1 MGTAAGPRSIG
12 AGAALISSI
21 LTPACQVTDSL
32 LPPPAR
38 PDGAVVFAIGSDEGL
53 IEVIAFDATDPEPPL
68 PIFTHRGTTVL
79 RAAYFDCPLDVLG
92 LERGRQTVNE
102 SEGPLELPPAREVQ
116 SSLLDASGQSPWV
129 AGDPTALNR
138 ILQRLPLPAS
148 HLCRSSNGRFSQTSV
163 PISSDSEWS
172 DFALKLD
179 ERRVLIG
186 TRDAR
191 FFLFELDRAS
201 RELDLEFRTESGT
214 ATTAPH
220 SAAFVDAAGRIW
232 LFGAD
237 GRVARSD
244 ALDQPFTILPVRGP
258 LEARTV
264 AAEDESRDAALLV
277 AGYTY
282 RFQAFASFGDIDL
295 FPVYDGVVGS
305 TRSIDRLG
313 EGRFTHIATPHLEFL
328 PVAPTAAPLGQSG
341 IAFSG
346 LSVGSLLV
354 VRDGGA
360 TEVPW
365 PTSNLEEDLRED
377 PTLLTLAPSGDVYAG
392 TRVSHKSRCKPET
405 PLGCFEATGRV
416 WRWRISGEWKLL
428 DGADL
433 IGPTDLVVPFEDRV
447 VLYGFALP
455 PVGRRTAL
463 KLWSPRVPSCTDEE
477 ADKTD
482 SCCSFQVPG
491 AVEAAIR
498 LEGERAFFL
507 WRRGHLAGEPGL
519 SATVLKREARTPS
532 CLVPPE

>member
-12 AGAALISSI
+12 AGALLILSL

-32 LPPPAR
+32 LLPPAR
-38 PDGAVVFAIGSDEGL
+38 PSGAVVLAIGSDEAL
-53 IEVIAFDATDPEPPL
+53 IVVIAFDATDPEPPL
-68 PIFTHRGTTVL
+68 PTFTHRGTTLL
-79 RAAYFDCPLDVLG
+79 RAAYFDCPLAVLG
-92 LERGRQTVNE
+92 LERGSQTVAE
-102 SEGPLELPPAREVQ
+102 SEGTLELPPAREVQ
-116 SSLLDASGQSPWV
+116 SSLLDASGQSPW
-129 AGDPTALNR
+129 APGDPTALDHVLR
-138 ILQRLPLPAS
+138 RLPLPPS
-148 HLCRSSNGRFSQTSV
+148 HLCRSYNAKFSQTSV
-163 PISSDSEWS
+163 TISSDSEWS

-179 ERRVLIG
+179 DRRVLIG

-191 FFLFELDRAS
+191 FFLFELDRGS
-201 RELDLEFRTESGT
+201 RELALEFRTESGT

-220 SAAFVDAAGRIW
+220 SAAFADAAGRIW

-258 LEARTV
+258 LGARIV

-282 RFQAFASFGDIDL
+282 RFQPFANFGDIDL
-295 FPVYDGVVGS
+295 FPVYEGVAGS

-313 EGRFTHIATPHLEFL
+313 EGRFTNIATPHLEFL

-346 LSVGSLLV
+346 LSIGSLLM
-354 VRDGGA
+354 VRDGQA

-365 PTSNLEEDLRED
+365 PTSDLDEDQRED
-377 PTLLTLAPSGDVYAG
+377 PTILSLAPGGDVYAG
-392 TRVSHKSRCKPET
+392 TRVSHKSFCKPET
-405 PLGCFEATGRV
+405 PLGCFETTGRV
-416 WRWRISGEWKLL
+416 WRWKTSGDWKRLE
-428 DGADL
+428 GAYL
-433 IGPTDLVVPFEDRV
+433 IAATELVVPFEDRV

-455 PVGRRTAL
+455 PVGRRTPL
-463 KLWSPRVPSCTDEE
+463 RLWSPLVPSCTDEE

-482 SCCSFQVPG
+482 SCCSFQIPG

-498 LEGERAFFL
+498 LEGERVFFL

-532 CLVPPE
+532 CMVPPE